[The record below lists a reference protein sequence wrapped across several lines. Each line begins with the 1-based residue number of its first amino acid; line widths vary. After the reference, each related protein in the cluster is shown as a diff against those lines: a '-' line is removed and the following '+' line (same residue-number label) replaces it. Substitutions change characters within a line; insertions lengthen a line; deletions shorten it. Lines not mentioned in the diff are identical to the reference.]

1 MLTLYYKPTCPY
13 SRDVLEAAAALGV
26 TIELKDISADPALRE
41 ELIERGGKKQTPYL
55 VDRTQHTAMYESRDI
70 IAHLEKH
77 YGDGTQRKFA
87 GLRIHRTDEVC
98 D

>member
-13 SRDVLEAAAALGV
+13 SRRVIEAAKDLGV
-26 TIELKDISADPALRE
+26 TFDLKDISADVALKD
-41 ELIERGGKKQTPYL
+41 ELIEAGGKKQTPYL
-55 VDRTQHTAMYESRDI
+55 VDSERNVSMYESKDI
-70 IAHLEKH
+70 IEHLDKY
-77 YGDGTQRKFA
+77 YGDGTPRTFS